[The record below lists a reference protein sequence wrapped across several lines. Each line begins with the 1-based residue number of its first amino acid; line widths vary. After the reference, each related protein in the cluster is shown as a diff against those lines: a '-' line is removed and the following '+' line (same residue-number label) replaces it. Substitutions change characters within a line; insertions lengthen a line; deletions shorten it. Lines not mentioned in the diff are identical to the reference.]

1 MPRCHETRLLRFIE
15 GDAKALSSV
24 YEKNRPLVIG
34 ALTPRMR
41 AELCAA
47 RCNIAA
53 HAHSYIRARAR
64 ARPSR
69 SGTAMRDLVPLRRRS
84 TFELGLPRSQLS
96 PLRRR
101 MSVEG
106 RRECTITRQTA
117 GATSRAGA
125 STARA

>member
-1 MPRCHETRLLRFIE
+1 MSRIR
-15 GDAKALSSV
+15 
-24 YEKNRPLVIG
+24 
-34 ALTPRMR
+34 
-41 AELCAA
+41 AA
-47 RCNIAA
+47 RVVPVCCTPL
-53 HAHSYIRARAR
+53 HMHVSHTR

-69 SGTAMRDLVPLRRRS
+69 SGTTMRDLVPLRRRS

-106 RRECTITRQTA
+106 QRECTTRRP

-125 STARA
+125 STARV